1 MLADFNHQHSMNL
14 GDLISEIL
22 SLRKQLAKQ
31 QGDQNAYDEAKQ
43 DEQTFNEQL
52 DKEKARTHYKLN
64 ADEQK
69 RLKQAY
75 RKASQICHPD
85 RVNDEQKDM
94 AMAVFNELR
103 QAYEQNDLKTVE
115 RILDDLQKGIFKARS
130 ETVSQKDKLKLI
142 KTQLSQKL
150 DNLKVIID
158 EIKASQSH
166 QVVSSID
173 DWQEYFDNQKIE
185 LIRERDKLRELI
197 KNTDAK

>member
-1 MLADFNHQHSMNL
+1 
-14 GDLISEIL
+14 
-22 SLRKQLAKQ
+22 
-31 QGDQNAYDEAKQ
+31 
-43 DEQTFNEQL
+43 
-52 DKEKARTHYKLN
+52 
-64 ADEQK
+64 
-69 RLKQAY
+69 
-75 RKASQICHPD
+75 
-85 RVNDEQKDM
+85 
-94 AMAVFNELR
+94 MAVFNELR

-115 RILDDLQKGIFKARS
+115 RIFDDLQKGIFKARS
-130 ETVSQKDKLKLI
+130 ETVSQNDKLKLI

-158 EIKASQSH
+158 EIKASQSY

>member
-1 MLADFNHQHSMNL
+1 MGN
-14 GDLISEIL
+14 
-22 SLRKQLAKQ
+22 
-31 QGDQNAYDEAKQ
+31 DQTAYDDAKN
-43 DEQTFNEQL
+43 DEKIYNEQL
-52 DKEKARTHYKLN
+52 NEQKAKTHYELNEEDKQKL
-64 ADEQK
+64 K
-69 RLKQAY
+69 KAY

-130 ETVSQKDKLKLI
+130 ETVSQSDKLKLI
-142 KTQLSQKL
+142 KSQLSQKL
-150 DNLKVIID
+150 DNLKLIID

-173 DWQEYFDNQKIE
+173 DWQEYFDNQKME
-185 LIRERDKLRELI
+185 LIGQKDRLRELI
-197 KNTDAK
+197 KTRT